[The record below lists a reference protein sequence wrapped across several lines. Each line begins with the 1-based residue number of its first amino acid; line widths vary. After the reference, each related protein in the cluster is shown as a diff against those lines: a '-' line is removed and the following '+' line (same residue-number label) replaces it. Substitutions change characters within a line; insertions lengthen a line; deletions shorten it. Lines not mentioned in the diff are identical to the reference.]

1 MKNNTLPNSF
11 SKKNRRG
18 TALLLA
24 LFALVVVGT
33 TTLAFMA
40 SRQTIFLSSQNAV
53 NSIGVRELADSGLD
67 LAKAILRS
75 DTTAWRTNHS
85 NGKLLNNYAL
95 DGGTITVSLID
106 IAKRDSGASAAA
118 SIPTSTTSEVEI
130 TVTAKRDGATWT
142 SVSNMG
148 IATSTKGQYAIFAK
162 KFLKI
167 YGDRNQIGRWLRAP
181 LSSEKRRINIGNQ
194 TDFGT
199 GINSGVWI
207 DSDVQFEPEVLPID
221 AADPRTLK
229 STWVYYVY
237 SGGDITSNRYP
248 INGFG
253 RDLVS
258 VVRMNPNDFIEMAA
272 TPVPVPADTAKAPIS
287 GFTNNE
293 DVTLP
298 NIKYTGNYT
307 FNPFCVGKSTGSQNK
322 NLTTTN
328 CTLKLT
334 AGTYEIYG
342 SWIATGT
349 TIQIEGAVKIIV
361 KPLKKN
367 SGNKNNG
374 IEWSTTTVE
383 LLSGADLEVN
393 NAYGLSMDKCWIGS
407 YYYCDSELN
416 SVKATGDPHM
426 KAWKGLTFQS
436 TACDATTP
444 DEPRYLEPWRVR
456 IYSILITANGNST
469 SQSWT
474 FTDTSVIGS
483 LFLPDN
489 TINIGGKSQLYGR
502 IAADSVYIDGTSRLR
517 YDHALD
523 DIPGLTTG
531 RAPNRGS
538 DPDETFAIRLL
549 RWGVDKGTGP

>member
-11 SKKNRRG
+11 SQNSRRG
-18 TALLLA
+18 AALLLA
-24 LFALVVVGT
+24 IFALLVVGT
-33 TTLAFMA
+33 TTLAFTA
-40 SRQTIFLSSQNAV
+40 SRQTNFLSSRNAV
-53 NSIGVRELADSGLD
+53 NSIRVRELADSGLD
-67 LAKAILRS
+67 LAKSILRS
-75 DTTAWRTNHS
+75 DTTSWRTNHT

-95 DGGTITVSLID
+95 DGGTVTVSLID

-118 SIPTSTTSEVEI
+118 SIPTSTTNEVEI
-130 TVTAKRDGATWT
+130 TVKANRDGATWT

-148 IATSTKGQYAIFAK
+148 IATTTKGQYAIFAN

-167 YGDRNQIGRWLRAP
+167 DGDRNQIGRWLRAP

-194 TDFGT
+194 GDLGI
-199 GINSGVWI
+199 GINSGVYI
-207 DSDVQFEPEVLPID
+207 DSDVQFESAVLPID
-221 AADPRTLK
+221 ASDPRTLK
-229 STWVYYVY
+229 STWIYYAY
-237 SGGDITSNRYP
+237 SGGTDVTSNRYP
-248 INGFG
+248 INGPG

-258 VVRMNPNDFIEMAA
+258 VVRMNSDDVIRMISLPAPVAA
-272 TPVPVPADTAKAPIS
+272 NPAKAPIS
-287 GFTNNE
+287 GFTNNQA
-293 DVTLP
+293 VTLV
-298 NIKYTGNYT
+298 NGTYT
-307 FNPFCVGKSTGSQNK
+307 FSPFCVGKSTGSQNL

-328 CTLKLT
+328 CKLKFT

-342 SWIATGT
+342 SWIATNT

-361 KPLKKN
+361 IPLKKN
-367 SGNKNNG
+367 SGNNNNG
-374 IEWSTTTVE
+374 IEWTSTTVE

-393 NAYGLSMDKCWIGS
+393 NAYGLSMNKCWIGS
-407 YYYCDSELN
+407 YYHCDTESD

-426 KAWKGLTFQS
+426 KTWNGSPFQT
-436 TACDATTP
+436 TACDEITP

-456 IYSILITANGNST
+456 IYSVVIASNGNST

-474 FTDTSVIGS
+474 LTDTSVIGS

-489 TINIGGKSQLYGR
+489 TINLFGKSQLYGR
-502 IAADSVYIDGTSRLR
+502 IAADSVFIEGTSRLR

-523 DIPGLTTG
+523 DIAGLTTG

-549 RWGVDKGTGP
+549 RWGPDKGTGP